1 MEKMLGEE
9 YGDFLASM
17 SEDRDRAFCVDL
29 MKADPE
35 ELLAALPFAAEPV
48 PWCRNGFFYGADDQP
63 GRLPLH
69 EAGAY
74 YIQEPSAMTAG
85 QLLLPQPG
93 ERVLDLCAAPGGKTL
108 AIRLSADR
116 PGLFAANEINPQR
129 AKVLAQNAERL
140 GLADVIVTSEPPAV
154 LADRFP
160 AYFDRILVDAPCSG
174 EGMFRKEPEAVRQWT
189 PDLVRECAARQ
200 EQILECALK
209 MLAPGGR
216 LVYSTCTFAPDED
229 EYQVLQMLRKD
240 PELHTVDAMALLQE
254 VSGCDPAQC
263 GFVRGSAAHLQYM
276 YSDRDPACSTD
287 EAAALTGCIRLFPHR
302 VRGEGHFVA
311 VLEREGIPVNRLAA
325 KMSAADGSAPGN
337 GSAPE
342 NGRTAGTGRTKKS
355 GRSRNE
361 GGSGL
366 DEAVRLWEAFAAGH
380 ITAEG
385 AARLAPP
392 ETSSFLLYGE
402 MLYVMPAG
410 LSIRGLKVVKP
421 GLCLG
426 SVRKGRFEP
435 DHALFMSLHP
445 DEYRYTAEIGADTYA
460 ARAFLRG
467 ETVSAEP
474 ETAAGFGDG
483 IEPAGKGPEKPDWVM
498 ILIGHVPA
506 GCGKYDRG
514 MIKNHYPKGLRRN
527 L

>member
-1 MEKMLGEE
+1 MRMEKMLGTE
-9 YGDFLASM
+9 YGDLLASM
-17 SEDRDRAFCVDL
+17 TGERDRALCVDL
-29 MKADPE
+29 MKADPVK
-35 ELLAALPFAAEPV
+35 LKDAVPFTLEPV
-48 PWCRNGFFYGADDQP
+48 PWCRNGFFYSVEDQP
-63 GRLPLH
+63 GKHPLH

-85 QLLLPQPG
+85 QLLSPQRG

-108 AIRLSADR
+108 AARLSADH

-129 AKVLAQNAERL
+129 ARVLAQNAERL
-140 GLADVIVTSEPPAV
+140 GLYDVIVTNEPPAA

-160 AYFDRILVDAPCSG
+160 AFFDRILVDAPCSG

-189 PDLVRECAARQ
+189 PDLVRECAIRQ
-200 EQILECALK
+200 EQILECALR

-229 EYQVLQMLRKD
+229 EYQVLRMLQKD
-240 PELHTVDAMALLQE
+240 PELHTLDAMELLRE
-254 VSGCDPAQC
+254 VSGCDPAAC
-263 GFVRGSAAHLQYM
+263 GFVRGSADNLPFM
-276 YSDRDPACSTD
+276 YLEADAACTAD
-287 EAAALTGCIRLFPHR
+287 EAGALADSVRLFPHR

-311 VLEREGIPVNRLAA
+311 VLERDGIAVNRLTAQRDA
-325 KMSAADGSAPGN
+325 
-337 GSAPE
+337 
-342 NGRTAGTGRTKKS
+342 AGTGNRSAGPART
-355 GRSRNE
+355 GRKGKE
-361 GGSGL
+361 GSKGL
-366 DEAVRLWEAFAAGH
+366 EEAVRLWQEFAASH
-380 ITAEG
+380 ITADG
-385 AARLAPP
+385 FARIAPP
-392 ETSSFLLYGE
+392 ESTAYLLYGE

-410 LSIRGLKVVKP
+410 LSISGLKVIKP

-435 DHALFMSLHP
+435 DHALFMSLRP
-445 DEYRYTAEIGADTYA
+445 EEYRYRVPLGADSYE

-474 ETAAGFGDG
+474 ETETAAASGRWENGTDR
-483 IEPAGKGPEKPDWVM
+483 AKPDWVM
-498 ILIGHVPA
+498 ILIGGVPA

-514 MIKNHYPKGLRRN
+514 MIKNHYPKGLRRS